1 MLSEVTLTNSMNS
14 LIGQYSYNNKIMIL
28 TSGFNRAQILYY
40 IAENL
45 ELRKSEFAERISSL
59 TGKSV
64 ELSASE
70 VDKSINRLFY
80 WAAFA
85 DKYGGAVQVEIV

>member
-1 MLSEVTLTNSMNS
+1 LRITDHHYFVLTP
-14 LIGQYSYNNKIMIL
+14 
-28 TSGFNRAQILYY
+28 GFNRAQILYY

-64 ELSASE
+64 EISASE
-70 VDKSINRLFY
+70 VDKSIYRLFY

-85 DKYGGAVQVEIV
+85 DKYGGAVQVKVPNFIAKFWEKIIYLK

>member
-1 MLSEVTLTNSMNS
+1 MLKTL
-14 LIGQYSYNNKIMIL
+14 LL
-28 TSGFNRAQILYY
+28 PSGFNRAQILYY

-45 ELRKSEFAERISSL
+45 ELRKSEFANRISSL

-64 ELSASE
+64 ELSGSE

-85 DKYGGAVQVEIV
+85 DKYGGAVQVEFPN